1 MKSGTRA
8 ISTAKDS
15 ISSIPG
21 LHLWLDGTDATT
33 MTISGGLISQWR
45 DKSAVGNHLSQA
57 TGSLQPTMG
66 TLSGKPAVFFDGTGR
81 YLLSSPVAAMSGDN
95 PFSAFIVWN
104 KTHAVNTACRP
115 FGWGGADQG
124 GFVSLFGSASGSS
137 LSSWSFGGTASYQLG
152 LQPNAED
159 YHLTHT
165 TYLDC
170 IVKRSGL
177 LRSTTECYRSGE
189 YKVMTA
195 AQALVSLTLN
205 VLGWGWGYAAGIGY
219 AQLPAAATSLNGHIG
234 EILVFNTAVSSA
246 NRKVIEN
253 YLSKKWAVN
262 LQNYRTG
269 TAPANAP
276 VSSPLDI
283 PDCSLWLDSAD
294 SSTLYTSGAGSVTAV
309 SSPLDVTGCRLW
321 LDGSDS
327 SASSMTLTGSLID
340 VWKDKSGNG
349 RDFSA
354 SSSARP
360 TLNPATF
367 YVTTSS
373 VAFNGSST
381 TMVGNA
387 AAGAVLRNLSAYTVF
402 SVVRT
407 SSVAAGERFA
417 FGFGTA
423 GSVIFRTGMQDS
435 RPFSGGRRVEA
446 DTLESVTGSSGSLS
460 TGTTFIQTAVVN
472 HSSLSLTGL
481 RNGLVY
487 GADATY
493 MGSGSTADV
502 ACIVSVGTQ
511 SGGTYGFWNGDIAE
525 VIVFGGVV
533 SDADRARVEKYLSS
547 KWVVSGVHVAL
558 GSQFFPAGLPV
569 GLWSDKS
576 TAAQHVKTT
585 GTGPTYTENL
595 QGGKPGLFFNAVGSS
610 LISTASRSTPVPCTI
625 LAVVKNLATA
635 SSIGGVACYGSVVS
649 GGGNGGQGIYANGT
663 TEYIT
668 DGSGVVASNSSDTSS
683 LISALPK
690 IITAQYT
697 GANTTAGSKMFNNN
711 VLEELYAGVGGP
723 TLTSVC
729 VEVGG
734 RTGGSQPTRLFR
746 GNIHEVITYDRA
758 ITEPERCS
766 VERYLSEKWGIAISP
781 PTCGHPDAQ
790 DWINRVYENRGS
802 VSQNTANIVNNL
814 CYLIDAAGI
823 RDRFMRLNLFCGNN
837 LAACLVPLYRGASLS
852 SAQYGGRIDTNVSFV
867 EADYVESG
875 PTTGLKGNA
884 ATKRLDTGVLQSDFP
899 VGSRHMAAYETERD
913 PNPYRNIIGSRRN
926 TALGVDYRNF
936 FYLATFG
943 VATTYTFQTGFQ
955 LNSGAGDSTGYT
967 SAGAFWVGNQPTS
980 TTKRL
985 YKNGAAATGADTTII
1000 APTRESFSQYVFA
1013 LNDTNVATSWSNV
1026 RLGAYSLGLAMSAAQ
1041 IASYNTIMQAFQ
1053 TSLGRNV

>member
-1 MKSGTRA
+1 MKSGKSA
-8 ISTAKDS
+8 LATARDS

-124 GFVSLFGSASGSS
+124 GFVALFGSAAGSS
-137 LSSWSFGGTASYQLG
+137 LSSWSFGGTAGYQLG

-159 YHLTHT
+159 YHIPHT
-165 TYLDC
+165 TYLDG
-170 IVKRSGL
+170 IVKRSGI

-195 AQALVSLTLN
+195 AQASVSLTLN

-283 PDCSLWLDSAD
+283 PDCSLWLDASD
-294 SSTLYTSGAGSVTAV
+294 SSTLFSDNAGT
-309 SSPLDVTGCRLW
+309 
-321 LDGSDS
+321 
-327 SASSMTLTGSLID
+327 TL
-340 VWKDKSGNG
+340 
-349 RDFSA
+349 
-354 SSSARP
+354 
-360 TLNPATF
+360 AT
-367 YVTTSS
+367 T
-373 VAFNGSST
+373 
-381 TMVGNA
+381 
-387 AAGAVLRNLSAYTVF
+387 
-402 SVVRT
+402 VVR
-407 SSVAAGERFA
+407 
-417 FGFGTA
+417 
-423 GSVIFRTGMQDS
+423 M
-435 RPFSGGRRVEA
+435 
-446 DTLESVTGSSGSLS
+446 
-460 TGTTFIQTAVVN
+460 
-472 HSSLSLTGL
+472 
-481 RNGLVY
+481 
-487 GADATY
+487 
-493 MGSGSTADV
+493 
-502 ACIVSVGTQ
+502 
-511 SGGTYGFWNGDIAE
+511 
-525 VIVFGGVV
+525 
-533 SDADRARVEKYLSS
+533 
-547 KWVVSGVHVAL
+547 
-558 GSQFFPAGLPV
+558 
-569 GLWSDKS
+569 WSDKS
-576 TAAQHVKTT
+576 TAAQNVKTT
-585 GTGPTYTENL
+585 GTGPLLTANL
-595 QGGKPGLFFNAVGSS
+595 QGGKPGLFFDAVGAS

-625 LAVVKNLATA
+625 LAVVKNLATTSA
-635 SSIGGVACYGSVVS
+635 FGGVVCYGNAVN
-649 GGGNGGQGIYANGT
+649 GGGNGGQGIFANGT

-668 DGSGVVASNSSDTSS
+668 DGSGVGASNSSDTSS
-683 LISALPK
+683 AISALPK
-690 IITAQYT
+690 IITSQYT

-711 VLEELYAGVGGP
+711 VLEELYTGAGLE

-734 RTGGSQPTRLFR
+734 RTGSSQPTRLFR

-802 VSQNTANIVNNL
+802 VSQSTANKINDL
-814 CYLIDAAGI
+814 CYSIDAAGI
-823 RDRFMRLNLFCGNN
+823 RSKIVRLNLFCGNN

-852 SAQYGGRIDTNVSFV
+852 GAQYGPRTDTNVNFV
-867 EADYVESG
+867 EADYVEIA
-875 PTTGLKGNA
+875 GLAGN
-884 ATKRLDTGVLQSDFP
+884 
-899 VGSRHMAAYETERD
+899 GSNKYLNLGD
-913 PNPYRNIIGSRRN
+913 PKTLMPSWGSHH
-926 TALGVDYRNF
+926 LGVD
-936 FYLATFG
+936 
-943 VATTYTFQTGFQ
+943 TTSDNNNNKYWMGCFM
-955 LNSGAGDSTGYT
+955 
-967 SAGAFWVGNQPTS
+967 
-980 TTKRL
+980 
-985 YKNGAAATGADTTII
+985 NGAATGVFADYGSVNIYPRGLGSFGASGAQIFTASGNSAYQNYTYFNTGANASTDSKLKLMSRLSSTNFTLYNNAIGGATLTQENGTFTTMPAAFNVFAAGYQNVTGGRPSTISNGYEPSASTFRGYTMGFGLTGAQVTAYTNIFNSFRDAMGRLDALTPVFGTPTATAGGFTAQITNYDTNYTWAATTTLGSVTVNGSGFITVTGVAAATSSTTTIT
-1000 APTRESFSQYVFA
+1000 ASRSGYPRGFA
-1013 LNDTNVATSWSNV
+1013 IVRATSS
-1026 RLGAYSLGLAMSAAQ
+1026 
-1041 IASYNTIMQAFQ
+1041 
-1053 TSLGRNV
+1053 